1 MQKSDL
7 IEIAEIVT
15 VALICPFALFL
26 PQFNTIY
33 KKENHDEQ
41 METIQ
46 SEPTG
51 K

>member
-1 MQKSDL
+1 MQKNDL

-15 VALICPFALFL
+15 VALICPFALFF
-26 PQFNTIY
+26 PPFNTLY
-33 KKENHDEQ
+33 KKENNYEQ